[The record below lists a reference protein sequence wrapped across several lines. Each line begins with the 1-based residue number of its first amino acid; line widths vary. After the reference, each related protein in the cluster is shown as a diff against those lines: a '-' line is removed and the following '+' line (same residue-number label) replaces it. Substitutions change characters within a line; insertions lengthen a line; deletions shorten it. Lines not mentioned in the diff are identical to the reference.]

1 MLNLDSLPALPSIL
15 NFEKEIQRIEK
26 MKEENQALRLQIM
39 SLQEEL
45 IQMRKEKTT
54 GKKNVYVQTK
64 TLPMGE
70 ECDYLVVSTK

>member
-1 MLNLDSLPALPSIL
+1 
-15 NFEKEIQRIEK
+15 